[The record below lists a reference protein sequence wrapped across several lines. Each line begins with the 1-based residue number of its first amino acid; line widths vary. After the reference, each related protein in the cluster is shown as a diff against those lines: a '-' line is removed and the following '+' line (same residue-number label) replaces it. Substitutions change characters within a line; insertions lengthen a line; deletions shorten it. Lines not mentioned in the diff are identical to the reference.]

1 MASSRSIGSLTVDL
15 LLKYAGFEQGLDK
28 AARTAKAKSKE
39 IETGFTSAF
48 KSVGAAVS
56 GFVAGLATVQSAIA
70 GFNTAVDAADRL
82 DELSARYDI
91 STEKLSALGY
101 AAKMTGGDLESLA
114 GVIPKFSKNVA
125 EAADAS
131 SKMGETFA
139 ALGVSVKD
147 SNGNLR
153 TFEDLLPE
161 IADKFRSLD
170 DSTTETALAMQLFGR
185 SGAEFLEFLN
195 LGSEGLQTME
205 ERARDLGIVIDT
217 ETASKAAQF
226 KDRVDD
232 LRAATQGW
240 FTQIAAELL
249 PTLTDLTQELT
260 KFVKDG
266 GNAVTIADSLAQS
279 IRDIADAIKFL
290 GSLAGVFDS
299 IRGGLAGLELQGN
312 AAFQSL
318 NPANWNPED
327 LARLEEQYKK
337 GAEYV
342 ENGWKAMQEAD
353 QKGRRA
359 FEEDGKRRVRGG
371 QLQGAASR
379 DQFIDKALADRLAGF
394 FEDPGGDKA
403 TAAAKE
409 AARLAKEA
417 EREADR
423 LQKAINKMTDAQRK
437 WTTELDGTGNPI
449 LDQYAQRLD
458 EISSSAEEFE
468 RLNVPQERIK
478 SFTED
483 MKRLAVAIKDKEL
496 SDFRR
501 EFVWDTKE
509 LANSLDGASSAAIAY
524 ERALFALDKQLK
536 QGLITQEQY
545 DARVAKEQERR
556 HSDATTLLR
565 DMQFE
570 IKLMGLSNAARQT
583 AIQLR
588 GMDAESVKKYGDE
601 IAATNQKIYEDMQKI
616 EIMDGFRDGFS
627 NFFQDVISGTS
638 SVSDAFKNMLDD
650 INRMILQR
658 IADNWVEQLF
668 GAMGTNQGGS
678 AGGDW
683 LSMFAGLFGG
693 GRANGGWAA
702 ANSVYEVNERGL
714 EMATVNGRNYM
725 LTGNSPVQV
734 TPNHMLGGSG
744 VSQVNNFNVVG
755 RIDRRTQDQIAQEV
769 GRKASVAARR
779 NG

>member
-1 MASSRSIGSLTVDL
+1 MAGSSRSIGSLSIDL

-28 AARTAKAKSKE
+28 AARTAKTKSKE

-279 IRDIADAIKFL
+279 IRDIADAIRFL
-290 GSLAGVFDS
+290 GSIGDVFDRL
-299 IRGGLAGLELQGN
+299 RGGLVGLEKQGN
-312 AAFQSL
+312 AFFRAISGQAAFDGGWESVKAQY
-318 NPANWNPED
+318 
-327 LARLEEQYKK
+327 EE
-337 GAEYV
+337 GVAYV
-342 ENGWKAMQEAD
+342 ENGWKAMQEAE

-379 DQFIDKALADRLAGF
+379 DQFIDKALADRLADF
-394 FEDPGGDKA
+394 FEGGDKPDKKTGGKSKA
-403 TAAAKE
+403 QQE
-409 AARLAKEA
+409 AESLTRAYDSLSASLDQQISLMGEVTKEA
-417 EREADR
+417 EVRYEVEFGGLVNLEPKLKNYLIYKAQEYD
-423 LQKAINKMTDAQRK
+423 QKK
-437 WTTELDGTGNPI
+437 EL
-449 LDQYAQRLD
+449 LDQEKESQRLM
-458 EISSSAEEFE
+458 EQE
-468 RLNVPQERIK
+468 NERISRSLENGRQLLDDLK
-478 SFTED
+478 FETE
-483 MKRLAVAIKDKEL
+483 
-496 SDFRR
+496 
-501 EFVWDTKE
+501 
-509 LANSLDGASSAAIAY
+509 
-524 ERALFALDKQLK
+524 
-536 QGLITQEQY
+536 
-545 DARVAKEQERR
+545 
-556 HSDATTLLR
+556 
-565 DMQFE
+565 
-570 IKLMGLSNAARQT
+570 LMGLNNREREKAVALRQLETEGLNAYGAAVAAQ
-583 AIQLR
+583 IDILH
-588 GMDAESVKKYGDE
+588 DESE
-601 IAATNQKIYEDMQKI
+601 RI

-668 GAMGTNQGGS
+668 GAMGTNQTGSTGG
-678 AGGDW
+678 W

-693 GRANGGWAA
+693 GKANGGWAA
-702 ANSVYEVNERGL
+702 ANSLYEVNERGL

-769 GRKASVAARR
+769 GRKASVATRR